1 MNATITLATAR
12 RIMSQLRN
20 DRRTVAL
27 MVLVPTLVMVLLYYV
42 MDDERSFTAW
52 APVLLCVFPFLVMFL
67 VTSISTLRERTSGTL
82 ERLMASPLKQ
92 LDLLLGY
99 GLAFGVMA
107 CLQVALALS
116 VSLTWLGMELA
127 GALWPLILVA
137 LLNALLG
144 TALGLLCSAFA
155 RTEFQAVQF
164 MPVVMIPQI
173 LLGGILVPR
182 DQMATVLEWISNVLP
197 MSYAIEAMKLAV
209 MGADLNGDFWRD
221 VIVVVGSILLAL
233 GLGAATLR
241 RRTP

>member
-12 RIMSQLRN
+12 RIMNQLRN
-20 DRRTVAL
+20 DHRTVAL
-27 MVLVPTLVMVLLYYV
+27 MVLVPTLVIVLLYYV
-42 MDDERSFTAW
+42 MDNQRAFAAW

-67 VTSISTLRERTSGTL
+67 VTSIATLRERTSGTL
-82 ERLMASPLKQ
+82 ERLMASPLGQ

-99 GLAFGVMA
+99 GLAFGFMA
-107 CLQVALALS
+107 CLQVGVALA
-116 VSLTWLGMELA
+116 VSLTWLDLELA
-127 GALWPLILVA
+127 GSLWPLVLVA

-144 TALGLLCSAFA
+144 TAMGLLCSAFA
-155 RTEFQAVQF
+155 RSEFQAVQF
-164 MPVVMIPQI
+164 MPLVMFPQL

-197 MSYAIEAMKLAV
+197 MSYAIEAMKLAAV
-209 MGADLNGDFWRD
+209 SAELGGDFWRD
-221 VIVVVGSILLAL
+221 VAVVSGSILLAL

>member
-42 MDDERSFTAW
+42 MDDERSFAAW

>member
-12 RIMSQLRN
+12 RIMTQLRN

-27 MVLVPTLVMVLLYYV
+27 MSLVPTLVITLLYFV
-42 MDDERSFTAW
+42 IDDERSFTAW
-52 APVLLCVFPFLVMFL
+52 APILLCVFPFLVMFL

-82 ERLMASPLKQ
+82 ERLMASPLRQ
-92 LDLLLGY
+92 LDLLIGY
-99 GLAFGVMA
+99 GLAFGFMA
-107 CLQVALALS
+107 VLQVSLALA
-116 VSLTWLGMELA
+116 VSLTWLGLELT
-127 GALWPLILVA
+127 GPLWPLVLVA

-164 MPVVMIPQI
+164 MPVVMIPQL

-197 MSYAIEAMKLAV
+197 MSYAIEGMKLAV
-209 MGADLNGDFWRD
+209 VSDDLSGDFWRD
-221 VIVVVGSILLAL
+221 VLVVGGSILLAL

>member
-27 MVLVPTLVMVLLYYV
+27 MVLVPTLVIVLLYYV
-42 MDDERSFTAW
+42 MDDERSFAAW

-67 VTSISTLRERTSGTL
+67 VTSIGTLRERTSGTL

-107 CLQVALALS
+107 CLQVALALT

-127 GALWPLILVA
+127 GALWPLIVVA

-182 DQMATVLEWISNVLP
+182 EQMATVLEWISNVLP

-209 MGADLNGDFWRD
+209 MGADLGGDFWRD
-221 VIVVVGSILLAL
+221 VTVVIGSILLAL